1 MTQYVDIF
9 ELCKREEELEGEVP
23 VKDLP
28 QLCTFLATDRGVIKF
43 AASGEGEIRGLPA
56 ATLSME
62 GDVDMFCARCNK
74 PVTVHIESEA
84 VFRFVKTE
92 AEANALPIEDDEEGE
107 DVAVGS
113 RHFDLEDWV
122 EEEAI
127 LSLPR
132 MAVHEDGCE
141 EKPVWEDESEA
152 EERSARIRLQCS
164 QDLKL
169 TNKTNAGSFAEAAGY
184 HGTPEAKGSGLAL
197 SAVIPHFIRAKGKRL
212 QTFLFRFLCL
222 SARVID
228 SLTGDQPGLRIKDTG
243 SYFCCERRLL
253 QKLHS

>member
-1 MTQYVDIF
+1 MRAEEISAAGKTLRIKGRKMTQYVDIF

-56 ATLSME
+56 ATLSMD

-152 EERSARIRLQCS
+152 EEEKRPNPFAVLAG
-164 QDLKL
+164 LK
-169 TNKTNAGSFAEAAGY
+169 THE
-184 HGTPEAKGSGLAL
+184 
-197 SAVIPHFIRAKGKRL
+197 
-212 QTFLFRFLCL
+212 
-222 SARVID
+222 
-228 SLTGDQPGLRIKDTG
+228 
-243 SYFCCERRLL
+243 
-253 QKLHS
+253 